1 MSKII
6 PKSKIA
12 RIVSIL
18 VLLLLFTA
26 AACGVLV
33 WQGNQ
38 VLTKCGPLYSEDW
51 PHVDLK
57 VDKEGVKVFT
67 SVLDRHPEL
76 KPAWKNVKPED
87 NGFLHLLQFYE
98 YISGANGQEEDYNI
112 KLSDE
117 LRENL
122 CNESINA
129 DGLTD
134 VTLYDEVI
142 TELGRIAAL
151 PASSCAGID
160 ARRITFWNIS
170 IRNFNSIL
178 TAAAINAAQAGDEAQ
193 AYSYMKMAVGVSDH
207 FSNAE
212 TVSMMGMT
220 YSIVNRST
228 IYESVMTD
236 IFPHLDLTKEE
247 YSQWYTMLTVNR
259 KQFTLADMAI
269 GEFNIGMPVSVVP
282 VCESMWLYDIFGAN
296 SLYDLMAEYNISL
309 VKLSNKSF
317 PTYGAKEIDA
327 LSEESSK
334 KASMIDGLIGDTFY
348 VGISLYAKGIVRC
361 EARFR
366 QFDAALAHLAGEEMP
381 VELLTGKPFLY
392 DKDLNLIYSADDDI
406 LYEIDLKPVTLPLMT
421 R

>member
-1 MSKII
+1 M
-6 PKSKIA
+6 
-12 RIVSIL
+12 
-18 VLLLLFTA
+18 
-26 AACGVLV
+26 
-33 WQGNQ
+33 
-38 VLTKCGPLYSEDW
+38 
-51 PHVDLK
+51 
-57 VDKEGVKVFT
+57 
-67 SVLDRHPEL
+67 
-76 KPAWKNVKPED
+76 
-87 NGFLHLLQFYE
+87 
-98 YISGANGQEEDYNI
+98 
-112 KLSDE
+112 SDE

-122 CNESINA
+122 CNEFINA

-160 ARRITFWNIS
+160 ARRITSWNIS
-170 IRNFNSIL
+170 ILNFNSIL
-178 TAAAINAAQAGDEAQ
+178 TAAAINAAQAGDEEQ

-212 TVSMMGMT
+212 TVSMIGMA
-220 YSIVNRST
+220 YLNVNRRS
-228 IYESVMTD
+228 IYKSVITD
-236 IFPHLDLTKEE
+236 VFPHLDLTKEE
-247 YSQWYTMLTVNR
+247 YNQWYKMLTVNR
-259 KQFTLADMAI
+259 KQFTVADMVI
-269 GEFNIGMPVSVVP
+269 GDFNIAMPTLIVP
-282 VCESMWLYDIFGAN
+282 VCESMWLYDIFGTN
-296 SLYDLMAEYNISL
+296 SLYDSMAEYNISL